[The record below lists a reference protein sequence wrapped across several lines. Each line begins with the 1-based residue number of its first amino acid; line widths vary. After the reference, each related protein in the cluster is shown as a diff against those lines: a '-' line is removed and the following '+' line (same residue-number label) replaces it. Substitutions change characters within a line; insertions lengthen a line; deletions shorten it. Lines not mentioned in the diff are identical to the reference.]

1 MALVTGYRVGNFG
14 SSSGFQGN
22 RAQIELVNDSTVLGW
37 VRFHDPGTPFPEDA
51 QVEGKIIM
59 HLPSAMFENVLDVL
73 RNEKPV
79 HFSFSLGRALLDT
92 SPEPV
97 GEREEALPVTRAP
110 IPVEWRSFNYFTTWK
125 HEPAAFLEELTAY
138 QPVVVWA
145 EGGFG
150 GNVENLFN
158 WGVVKGVETYREL
171 EAELY
176 GNAITPAIYQIFDA
190 GLPDPEMLAARFAD
204 LQTYLA
210 AYDETVGGVT
220 KPAVYTDLGTQIYG
234 QRLAPSRKGFWNFY
248 DRWDDYALP
257 TSDRPEAHGIFDFGP
272 KPPDPSD
279 WLRKWHDRE
288 NSSVCPYPTHEF
300 CLPLSKIEHDNWKG
314 HSFVYGPQKCEYGSY
329 FRFSVCLNTEGWKL
343 WWKQI
348 FQWLARTGFKVAFVD
363 NSTFTHCWNDEC
375 QAGFLRWLAE
385 RYSAAEIERYFKV
398 STSLLPDHS
407 FEANWFRFQDENGK
421 WRTNYAHSDDEG
433 AIFPDIDS
441 FGGRH
446 SARLEGPGELQLER
460 YPFEAG
466 SLEEKDYRLTIHYKT
481 DGDIGASLRIR
492 QSNGIEFVHEL
503 EQSADWAPF
512 ITETFHIPAGVQFV
526 VAFKLESAGRLWA
539 DELWLAHVTVNDA
552 GEEVVDHPT
561 FKTGLWFAT
570 DANFSGQYSERLR
583 DWATS
588 AYWDSVVDEK
598 LAYLRDMARE
608 INPDFQL
615 FTNSYRQRQGS
626 DYFLIEFQAFNWES
640 VLQEAGHTPG
650 VYRPAP
656 AGAKAKKLRDRNV
669 QFEVL
674 NTNIFD
680 YKHSYS
686 RRRLDSFA
694 YHVHTQAENVLEY
707 LPANPSTGEPA
718 VYQYTHNQDSAL
730 LALAETAAFGAG
742 AGADLL
748 VRRYGHVY
756 TPVERGALYDLG
768 RRFFQFV
775 GEHGDAYEGMRSYA
789 EVGLIYHGICGT
801 QLHQQEVFNLAVGLA
816 GHGVLWDLLT
826 EERCTARN
834 FARYK
839 VLICHAVEQIS
850 EPAARALLNF
860 MERGGLVIASGSEAG
875 NLGEPQFQR
884 FYVGMLDELFRLR
897 EANPDSVWPPV
908 HLDGTVIETHEI
920 GLGRLISVPAG
931 ALDVEELI
939 PQIEG
944 FFADKGRPRRLGVIR
959 NLSPASLERMRVAAW
974 AAPDKLALHLVN
986 YNVPLGKENSGQVA
1000 PHANVEVEMVL
1011 PDNWEPSSV
1020 RLLTPE
1026 ATGSSGEV
1034 QPTLTEGVISFVI
1047 PTLHIYE
1054 IAFMQ

>member
-1 MALVTGYRVGNFG
+1 MALVTGYRIGNFG
-14 SSSGFQGN
+14 SSDGLQNN
-22 RAQIELVNDSTVLGW
+22 RAELQLMNRSTVLGW
-37 VRFHDPGTPFPEDA
+37 VRFHDQGTPFPADS
-51 QVEGKIIM
+51 QIEGKIIM
-59 HLPSAMFENVLDVL
+59 NLPLTMFENVVDVL

-79 HFSFSLGRALLDT
+79 HFYFSFDHALLDT
-92 SPEPV
+92 SREPV
-97 GEREEALPVTRAP
+97 GEGGEDLPITRAP
-110 IPVEWRSFNYFTTWK
+110 IPVEWRSFNYFTAWK
-125 HEPAAFLEELTAY
+125 HQPAAFDEELTAY
-138 QPVVVWA
+138 SPVLVYS

-158 WGVVKGVETYREL
+158 WGMVNGVETYREP

-190 GLPDPEMLAARFAD
+190 GLPDPRMFAARITE

-210 AYDETVGGVT
+210 AYDEKVAGVT
-220 KPAVYTDLGTQIYG
+220 KPAVYADLGTQIYG
-234 QRLAPSRKGFWNFY
+234 QRLAPSRTGFWKFY
-248 DRWDDYALP
+248 DHWDDYALP
-257 TSDRPEAHGIFDFGP
+257 TPDRPEAHGFFDLGP

-279 WLRKWHDRE
+279 WLRKWHDPE
-288 NSSVCPYPTHEF
+288 NSSVCPYQTHEN
-300 CLPLSKIEHDNWKG
+300 CRPLSKIEHDNWKG
-314 HSFVYGPQKCEYGSY
+314 HSFIYGPKKCEYGSY
-329 FRFSVCLNTEGWKL
+329 FRFSVCLNTEGWRL
-343 WWKQI
+343 WWKQV
-348 FQWLARTGFKVAFVD
+348 FQWVARSGFKVAFVD
-363 NSTFTHCWNDEC
+363 NSGFTRCWNEEC
-375 QAGFLRWLAE
+375 QAGFRVWLAE
-385 RYSAAEIERYFKV
+385 RYSASEIERFFKV

-407 FEANWFRFQDENGK
+407 FEHNWFHFPNEDGE
-421 WRTNYAHSDDEG
+421 WMTNYAEAAEGG

-441 FGGRH
+441 YGGRH
-446 SARLEGPGELQLER
+446 SARLEGPGELRLR
-460 YPFEAG
+460 GYPLG
-466 SLEEKDYRLTIHYKT
+466 SVSSEEKNYRLTIHYKT
-481 DGDIGASLRIR
+481 DDDVGASLLIR
-492 QSNGIEFVHEL
+492 QSGNGFEFRKPL
-503 EQSADWAPF
+503 TQSADW
-512 ITETFHIPAGVQFV
+512 TTFTLTFPIPASVQFV
-526 VAFKLESAGRLWA
+526 VAFKVERAGRLWV
-539 DELWLAHVTVNDA
+539 DELWLAHVTVDDD

-583 DWATS
+583 EWATS

-626 DYFLIEFQAFNWES
+626 DYFLIEFQGFGWEG

-656 AGAKAKKLRDRNV
+656 PGAKVKKLRERDV
-669 QFEVL
+669 ESEIL

-694 YHVHTQAENVLEY
+694 YHVHNQAENVSEY
-707 LPANPSTGEPA
+707 LPANPETGEPP

-730 LALAETAAFGAG
+730 LALAEIAAFGAG
-742 AGADLL
+742 AGADLM
-748 VRRYGHVY
+748 VRRHGHVY
-756 TPVERGALYDLG
+756 TSAEREALYDLG

-775 GEHGDAYEGMRSYA
+775 GDHLNAYEGMRSYA
-789 EVGLIYHGICGT
+789 EVGLIYHGIRET
-801 QLHQQEVFNLAVGLA
+801 ELHQMEVFNLAVGLA

-839 VLICHAVEQIS
+839 VLICHAVQQIS
-850 EPAARALLNF
+850 EPVAQALLDF
-860 MERGGLVIASGSEAG
+860 MNSGGLVIASGSEAG
-875 NLGEPQFQR
+875 SLGEQQFQR
-884 FYVGMLDELFRLR
+884 FYVGMLDEFFRLR
-897 EANPDSVWPPV
+897 EANPATIWPPAR
-908 HLDGTVIETHEI
+908 LDGTITETHEI
-920 GLGRLISVPAG
+920 GSGRLISVPAG
-931 ALDVEELI
+931 ALDVEQLI
-939 PQIEG
+939 QQIEV
-944 FFADKGRPRRLGVIR
+944 FFADKGRTRRLGVFV
-959 NLSPASLERMRVAAW
+959 NLPPEALARMRVAAW

-986 YNVPLGKENSGQVA
+986 YNVPLGKENSSQVA

-1034 QPTLTEGVISFVI
+1034 RPTLTKGVISFVI
-1047 PTLHIYE
+1047 PTLRIYE
-1054 IAFMQ
+1054 IALMQ